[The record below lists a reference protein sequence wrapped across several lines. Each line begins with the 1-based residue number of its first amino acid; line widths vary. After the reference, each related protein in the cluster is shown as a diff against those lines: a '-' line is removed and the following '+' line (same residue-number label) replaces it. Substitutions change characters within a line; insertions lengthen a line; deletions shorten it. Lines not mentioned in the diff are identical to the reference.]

1 MSACSPDK
9 KLGRPQGGVDRDRR
23 DGPPTIAFWS
33 VAVKSG
39 VLVQQA
45 PGVEGR
51 RREGPAEPLGG
62 RNETSERLLR
72 AGTAVEWPAY
82 HRAMP
87 LACPGEAS
95 GHVRIRTWPLNHSV
109 ALARP

>member
-9 KLGRPQGGVDRDRR
+9 RLGRPQGGVDRDRR
-23 DGPPTIAFWS
+23 DGPPTIAFWG

-39 VLVQQA
+39 VLEQQA
-45 PGVEGR
+45 PGVEGCR
-51 RREGPAEPLGG
+51 KEGPAESWGG
-62 RNETSERLLR
+62 RNETSEHLLR
-72 AGTAVEWPAY
+72 AGSAGEWPAD

-87 LACPGEAS
+87 LAWPGAAS
-95 GHVRIRTWPLNHSV
+95 GHVRIRTWPLTSSV